1 MCARVGNRCFPVQNR
16 FDRIA
21 RLGEHVGSPLQRKG
35 NHAHFLKVIYVGA
48 PSLTRRPLPR
58 WAVLD
63 SDVWWWDCLHSRVI
77 DCNNDISTSALSDAA
92 LMKLCLQ
99 ILLSKAALTAVAR
112 RPKDTR
118 LFDKIDKN
126 GLNSGFLQSSQQKAY
141 LIRLAIL
148 LYYNNIVLVLR
159 C

>member
-1 MCARVGNRCFPVQNR
+1 MRPGRKPLFSCSKSVWQDSAVQRATNGR
-16 FDRIA
+16 PYNEKENMIIFA
-21 RLGEHVGSPLQRKG
+21 KL
-35 NHAHFLKVIYVGA
+35 IYVEA
-48 PSLTRRPLPR
+48 PSLMRRPLPR
-58 WAVLD
+58 WAVRD

-99 ILLSKAALTAVAR
+99 ILLSKAALTAAAR

-148 LYYNNIVLVLR
+148 LYYNNIILVIR

>member
-1 MCARVGNRCFPVQNR
+1 
-16 FDRIA
+16 
-21 RLGEHVGSPLQRKG
+21 
-35 NHAHFLKVIYVGA
+35 
-48 PSLTRRPLPR
+48 
-58 WAVLD
+58 
-63 SDVWWWDCLHSRVI
+63 
-77 DCNNDISTSALSDAA
+77 
-92 LMKLCLQ
+92 MKLCLQ
-99 ILLSKAALTAVAR
+99 ILLSKAALTAAAR